1 MSRVRGITRE
11 SKLDP
16 DAGLTST
23 DSAETARIVHAVNAL
38 LPSLERVT
46 TQPPPDWYPAFLPDA
61 EGDGSLPESGAGM
74 ETTLAELAD
83 LVERGC
89 AISSPGFFGFITV
102 GSTTTPAV
110 AQLAASVAGGQRY
123 LHHAFNHL
131 EHLALSWLADLC
143 GVPTEAAGV
152 FTSGGS
158 VANFVALGAARQSA
172 YERMGID
179 VAENGSGNT
188 PPGRIYASNRAHRT
202 IHRSA
207 AALGLGRQ
215 SVCEIPTDSTGR
227 LDVKALSEAM
237 DRDASEGVIPI
248 ATVAV
253 AGTTDTGSIDPID
266 AVVDVARAHDSW
278 VHVDGAY
285 GLVAHASPALAPRF
299 AGLERADSW
308 IVDPHKWLSTG
319 LGVGA
324 VYVRDGAV
332 LTRAFAE
339 GAAAY
344 LEGSFSKEA
353 AVSQFDGMS
362 GDWADQ
368 SIELSAPPRG
378 ALVWAVLREVG
389 RAGIAARVER
399 HVGLAK
405 YLAGRVREHPRLEL
419 ACEPELSIVCFRYI
433 PPDDAES
440 DKVNLQLL
448 EALRR
453 ETATV
458 PTSTVVGGRFCLR
471 PCFINPRTTRA
482 HVDALVTNT
491 IKLGDRIV
499 GR

>member
-1 MSRVRGITRE
+1 MRGIARNPE
-11 SKLDP
+11 ADLSSP
-16 DAGLTST
+16 
-23 DSAETARIVHAVNAL
+23 DSAETARIVEAVSAL
-38 LPSLERVT
+38 LPSLDRVAT
-46 TQPPPDWYPAFLPDA
+46 KPPPDWYPAFLTDA
-61 EGDGSLPESGAGM
+61 GPSRTLPESGVGM
-74 ETTLAELAD
+74 ETTLTELAD

-123 LHHAFNHL
+123 LHHSFNHL
-131 EHLALSWLADLC
+131 EHLALRWLAELC
-143 GVPTEAAGV
+143 GVPAEAAGV

-179 VAENGSGNT
+179 VAENGGGNT
-188 PPGRIYASNRAHRT
+188 PPGRIYASDRAHRT

-215 SVCEIPTDSTGR
+215 AVCEIATDSTGHI
-227 LDVKALSEAM
+227 DVKALSEAM
-237 DRDASEGVIPI
+237 DRDASAGVVPI
-248 ATVAV
+248 AAVAV

-266 AVVDVARAHDSW
+266 AVVDVARAHDCW

-285 GLVAHASPALAPRF
+285 GLVANASTALAARF
-299 AGLERADSW
+299 AGVERADSW

-344 LEGSFSKEA
+344 LEGSFSKEVA
-353 AVSQFDGMS
+353 TSQFDGMN
-362 GDWADQ
+362 GEWADQ

-389 RAGIAARVER
+389 RTGIAARVER

-405 YLAGRVREHPRLEL
+405 YLADRVRDHPRLEL
-419 ACEPELSIVCFRYI
+419 ACEPELSIVCYRYL
-433 PPDDAES
+433 PPDDSES
-440 DKVNLQLL
+440 DEVNLQLL

-453 ETATV
+453 ETSTV
-458 PTSTVVGGRFCLR
+458 PTSTVVDRRFCLR
-471 PCFINPRTTRA
+471 PCFINPRTARA
-482 HVDALVTNT
+482 HVDALVTNS
-491 IKLGDRIV
+491 IALGDRIV